1 MKKEDEEL
9 MELKH
14 EAEPGYK
21 TLFYIAITVAVLYLV
36 VIFFRG

>member
-14 EAEPGYK
+14 DAEPGYR
-21 TLFYIAITVAVLYLV
+21 TFFYIVMTVAVLYLAF
-36 VIFFRG
+36 IFIRG